1 MHSPHVPKFEQTLR
15 HRFYNDIVII
25 YNKIIYIIL
34 YIYIT
39 TISLRSHAR
48 SFLFASVPYPR
59 RKHSRR
65 KYLTH
70 ASQKASLFF
79 LSKTINIQ
87 LCRTRFQEKY
97 LHVQTNDRG
106 PTIQMTSN
114 KNNKTLANEE
124 EERNTSPTR
133 KIPPFSSSSFP
144 PPSSRCRCATSRKP
158 SSTLVVVEGRK
169 IVRAV
174 SSCLSLRRVS
184 RARITVDNG
193 PKGSRGRVSEEER
206 GVVKIETLEPRS
218 ALESC
223 SPRFF
228 TPAVDDFLAL
238 PPRNGPP
245 GLRFFAYYRREGR
258 RLRGL
263 GLPLLTGWM
272 KGWMKEGEK
281 RFGRYPARADR
292 RPRWPLSP
300 LPPRADFGST
310 GGIGFLATSVVEG
323 SRDDSIVSGCK
334 LNFSVSL
341 VVGPSL
347 PISRVLELTLFFF
360 SFHFSNAWNPFFH
373 R

>member
-1 MHSPHVPKFEQTLR
+1 MP
-15 HRFYNDIVII
+15 
-25 YNKIIYIIL
+25 
-34 YIYIT
+34 
-39 TISLRSHAR
+39 
-48 SFLFASVPYPR
+48 
-59 RKHSRR
+59 
-65 KYLTH
+65 
-70 ASQKASLFF
+70 
-79 LSKTINIQ
+79 
-87 LCRTRFQEKY
+87 
-97 LHVQTNDRG
+97 
-106 PTIQMTSN
+106 
-114 KNNKTLANEE
+114 NNKTLANEE

-174 SSCLSLRRVS
+174 SSSLFLRRVS
-184 RARITVDNG
+184 LRARITVDNG

-263 GLPLLTGWM
+263 GLPLLTG
-272 KGWMKEGEK
+272 
-281 RFGRYPARADR
+281 
-292 RPRWPLSP
+292 
-300 LPPRADFGST
+300 
-310 GGIGFLATSVVEG
+310 
-323 SRDDSIVSGCK
+323 
-334 LNFSVSL
+334 
-341 VVGPSL
+341 
-347 PISRVLELTLFFF
+347 
-360 SFHFSNAWNPFFH
+360 
-373 R
+373 

>member
-1 MHSPHVPKFEQTLR
+1 M
-15 HRFYNDIVII
+15 
-25 YNKIIYIIL
+25 
-34 YIYIT
+34 
-39 TISLRSHAR
+39 
-48 SFLFASVPYPR
+48 PR
-59 RKHSRR
+59 KKH
-65 KYLTH
+65 H
-70 ASQKASLFF
+70 
-79 LSKTINIQ
+79 
-87 LCRTRFQEKY
+87 
-97 LHVQTNDRG
+97 
-106 PTIQMTSN
+106 
-114 KNNKTLANEE
+114 
-124 EERNTSPTR
+124 
-133 KIPPFSSSSFP
+133 SSSSQKLSTYSSAEPASKKNISTCKQTTVARPFKWRATRTTKP
-144 PPSSRCRCATSRKP
+144 WRTKRKKETPPPREKSLRFLPPPPSPPSSRCRCATSRKP
-158 SSTLVVVEGRK
+158 SSTPVVVEGRK

-184 RARITVDNG
+184 LRARITVDNG